1 MTRDELLKLSPDEWH
16 NHVMRMA
23 RANARQKNKDEL
35 IEQVRQGLAS
45 ARYAAR
51 VLGCTVDDVCEA
63 AFGEVTL

>member
-1 MTRDELLKLSPDEWH
+1 MTEQEIK
-16 NHVMRMA
+16 
-23 RANARQKNKDEL
+23 EL

-51 VLGCTVDDVCEA
+51 KLGWTVDEVCIA